1 MISASSWREG
11 QKLVK
16 KILGPAPRIEQDR
29 RAVSSD
35 RTGRE
40 RATKSGMFLSL
51 DLLHFTLL
59 NNTACLQTSEIE
71 CSEIEVYYQITS
83 IFNLEFEGDE
93 GEIFLSHG

>member
-1 MISASSWREG
+1 MAAMILLFDTMANPLKLDFILCFEGGNSVISASSWREG

-40 RATKSGMFLSL
+40 RAAKSGKLFFY
-51 DLLHFTLL
+51 H
-59 NNTACLQTSEIE
+59 
-71 CSEIEVYYQITS
+71 
-83 IFNLEFEGDE
+83 
-93 GEIFLSHG
+93 

>member
-40 RATKSGMFLSL
+40 RAAKSGKLFFYHWTYFI
-51 DLLHFTLL
+51 LLYYIRLHVCRLE
-59 NNTACLQTSEIE
+59 QTSEME
-71 CSEIEVYYQITS
+71 CSEIEVSYQYYS
-83 IFNLEFEGDE
+83 NF
-93 GEIFLSHG
+93 

>member
-1 MISASSWREG
+1 MIHWKNPSCALILFIIYYAGGNYVISASSWREG

-40 RATKSGMFLSL
+40 RAAKSGELYCTLSL
-51 DLLHFTLL
+51 CFFHW
-59 NNTACLQTSEIE
+59 S
-71 CSEIEVYYQITS
+71 
-83 IFNLEFEGDE
+83 
-93 GEIFLSHG
+93 